1 MDRVRRDIPDFLHGA
16 VGIEAEEFQVVADMF
31 VTGKAGRAGAAMVKR
46 PDDDTLADRD
56 VLNSGTDRRD
66 GARHFMPDDSFK
78 ADAGVHIAVEDV
90 HVGAADPA
98 IGDPDGHLAIRRGGR
113 CPRSTVNCRSPR

>member
-1 MDRVRRDIPDFLHGA
+1 M
-16 VGIEAEEFQVVADMF
+16 ADMF

-113 CPRSTVNCRSPR
+113 CPRFNGELPVAAIEGGSDRLVGHFVLS